1 LELDKFF
8 KDSVVAI
15 TGSVGSVGTAL
26 VAELLKL
33 PVREIVLIDNNES
46 GLHEQHLA
54 NLRDGRVSPRLMDI
68 TDQDG
73 LTRAFAGVDYVL
85 HAAAFKH
92 VPLCEHEPQTAVRN
106 NVIGTQSVIN
116 AALASGVRKVLFTS
130 SDKAVNPTNVMG
142 ITKLMGERLITAANL
157 TKSAAGTV
165 FASTRFGNV
174 LGSRGSVFP
183 IFHKKIMQ
191 GDNLPLTHKDMT
203 RFMMTQQEAAYLVIR
218 SLALFK
224 GGEIFVTKMPIFNI
238 GDFAQMM
245 IECFAEQAGRKK
257 SDIKIDH
264 IGLRPGEKLFEELT
278 TGEEAVR
285 TYEIDDFFVVVPGDG
300 PHHNIFDY
308 SDYEANGKK
317 VDRVYDSSKE
327 EVLSI
332 EEGIELLKR
341 ANLVQSQTR
350 A

>member
-1 LELDKFF
+1 MELDKFF

-33 PVREIVLIDNNES
+33 SLKEIVIIDNNES
-46 GLHEQHLA
+46 GLYEQHIA
-54 NLRDGRVSPRLMDI
+54 NLDDGRVTPRLMDI
-68 TDQDG
+68 ADESG
-73 LTRAFAGVDYVL
+73 LTRAFAGVDFVL

-92 VPLCEHEPQTAVRN
+92 VPLCEHEPQSAVRN

-116 AALASGVRKVLFTS
+116 AALASGVKKVLFTS

-157 TKSAAGTV
+157 TRSKVGTV

-183 IFHKKIMQ
+183 IFHKKLFD
-191 GDNLPLTHKDMT
+191 GEALPLTHKNMT
-203 RFMMTQQEAAYLVIR
+203 RFMMTQEEAASLVIE

-238 GDFAQMM
+238 GDFAEMM
-245 IECFAEQAGRKK
+245 IECFADQAGRKK
-257 SDIKIDH
+257 SDIKVDH

-278 TGEEAVR
+278 TGEEVPR
-285 TYEIDDFFVVVPGDG
+285 TFEIDNFFVVLPSEG
-300 PHHNIFDY
+300 PHDKLFDY
-308 SDYEANGKK
+308 SDYREKGTLMN
-317 VDRVYDSSKE
+317 RVYDSSKE
-327 EVLSI
+327 EVLTVA
-332 EEGIELLKR
+332 EGIELLKK
-341 ANLVQSQTR
+341 ANLV
-350 A
+350 